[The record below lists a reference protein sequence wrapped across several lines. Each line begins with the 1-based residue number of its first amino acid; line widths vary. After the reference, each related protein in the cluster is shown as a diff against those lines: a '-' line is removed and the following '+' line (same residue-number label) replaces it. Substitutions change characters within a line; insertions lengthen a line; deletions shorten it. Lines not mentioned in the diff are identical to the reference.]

1 MLNKPYWIGFAAVL
15 LVALALLNLPE
26 QVSRKA
32 RLAIGSLFVPFFGLV
47 GSGQMLA
54 KSASDLT
61 ASRQSLLNELE
72 TLRRENLELR
82 LQAQQGAEA
91 LRENERL
98 RELVGWQR
106 QARWKHKAARVIAR
120 DPENWWRTL
129 WIDLGSRDGLR
140 PDLPVLTPEG
150 LVGRTGEVG
159 LSRTQVLLV
168 GDPKCRVA
176 VLVREAGENGVI
188 SAVSSSVLDHRLV
201 DLTNLPRHSA
211 LRPGQTVQTSGL
223 GGIFPA
229 GIPVG
234 TIVDA
239 RSVGFGLYT
248 EARVKMATDTS
259 RLREVLVL
267 MP

>member
-1 MLNKPYWIGFAAVL
+1 MLNKPYWIGFAV
-15 LVALALLNLPE
+15 VVVVTLALLNLPE

-32 RLAIGSLFVPFFGLV
+32 RLAVGSLFVPLFGLA
-47 GSGQMLA
+47 GSGQTLA
-54 KSASDLT
+54 DRTSDLT
-61 ASRQSLLNELE
+61 ASRRALLDELAN
-72 TLRRENLELR
+72 LRRENVELR
-82 LQAQQGAEA
+82 LQAIQHAEA

-98 RELVGWQR
+98 RELVAWQR
-106 QARWKHKAARVIAR
+106 QTPWKHKVARVIAR
-120 DPENWWRTL
+120 DPEDWWRTV
-129 WIDLGSRDGLR
+129 WIDLGSRDGVQ
-140 PDLPVLTPEG
+140 PDLPVLTPTG
-150 LVGRTGEVG
+150 LVGRTGDVG
-159 LSRTQVLLV
+159 LTRTQVLLV

-188 SAVSSSVLDHRLV
+188 TAFSTSVLDHRLV
-201 DLTNLPRHSA
+201 DLTNLPRQSA

-223 GGIFPA
+223 GGIFPP

-234 TIVDA
+234 TIVDS

-248 EARVKMATDTS
+248 EARVKMAADTS

>member
-1 MLNKPYWIGFAAVL
+1 MLNKPYWIGFAVVL

-26 QVSRKA
+26 QASRRVRLTVS
-32 RLAIGSLFVPFFGLV
+32 GLFVPLFGLA
-47 GSGQMLA
+47 GSGQTLA
-54 KSASDLT
+54 ERASDLT
-61 ASRQSLLNELE
+61 ASRRALLNELSA
-72 TLRRENLELR
+72 LRRENLELR
-82 LQAQQGAEA
+82 LRATQQAEA

-98 RELVGWQR
+98 RELVAWQR
-106 QARWKHKAARVIAR
+106 QTPWKHKVARVIAR
-120 DPENWWRTL
+120 DPEDWWRTV
-129 WIDLGSRDGLR
+129 WIDLGARDGLR
-140 PDLPVLTPEG
+140 PDLPVLTPGG

-159 LSRTQVLLV
+159 HTRTQVWLV

-188 SAVSSSVLDHRLV
+188 TAFSTSVLDHRLV
-201 DLTNLPRHSA
+201 DLTNLPRQSA

-223 GGIFPA
+223 GGVFPP

-234 TIVDA
+234 TIVDS

-248 EARVKMATDTS
+248 EARVKMAADTS
-259 RLREVLVL
+259 RLREVVVL